1 MERKDNERIRIL
13 LAEDEPTLAMIIS
26 ETLGEEGLEVDV
38 ASDGGEGLRKFQN
51 GEYSLVVADVMM
63 PGMDGF
69 EMTRR
74 LRDRDPDIPLIFLT
88 AKSDISDIVKGFE
101 AGANDY
107 LTKPFKMLELIVRIK
122 ALLRRYRPG
131 QKDVADKV
139 YRVGGY
145 EFNYSMQILSRGD
158 EKQPLTHFE
167 SELLHVLILGKGST
181 VRYSEL
187 MEELWDRDDTYNRNS
202 LHGFI
207 HKLRGYLSDDPD
219 IQIVNNRGVGYKL
232 TCR

>member
-1 MERKDNERIRIL
+1 MEKKGNERIRIL

-38 ASDGGEGLRKFQN
+38 ASDGGEGLRKFQT

-63 PGMDGF
+63 PGIDGF

-131 QKDVADKV
+131 QKDVADKG
-139 YRVGGY
+139 YRVGTY